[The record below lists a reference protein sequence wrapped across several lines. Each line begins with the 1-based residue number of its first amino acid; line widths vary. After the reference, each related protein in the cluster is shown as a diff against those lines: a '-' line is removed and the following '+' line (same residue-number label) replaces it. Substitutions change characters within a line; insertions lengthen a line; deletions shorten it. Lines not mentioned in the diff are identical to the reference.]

1 MKKLLLLGLV
11 ALVGVR
17 CKQDSVS
24 LMDVQGCASEQ
35 PTLIGKWTMTEFRYY
50 GGCCPVITDTTWK
63 KANENTYLVE
73 FSNDGKL
80 KVTDNTGT
88 NNGLIA
94 SAAVQLITNYQFD
107 GKTLLLDEQIL
118 SGVSWYKQ
126 AGVEKLT
133 KTELIL
139 TVLVGKEGETN
150 ARKFVRSCQ

>member
-1 MKKLLLLGLV
+1 MKKIIFLGLI
-11 ALVGVR
+11 ALIGIR

-24 LMDVQGCASEQ
+24 LMDVKGCASEQ

-50 GGCCPVITDTTWK
+50 GGCCPVIADSSWK
-63 KANENTYLVE
+63 KATENSYLVE
-73 FSNDGKL
+73 FSSDGKL

-94 SAAVQLITNYQFD
+94 SAAVQLVANYQFD
-107 GKTLLLDEQIL
+107 GKILTFDEQIL
-118 SGVSWYKQ
+118 SGVPWYKQ

-139 TVLVGKEGETN
+139 TVLVGKEGEMN